1 MGAIASVF
9 GKIMAVIVLV
19 AVVVSLA
26 LSAIP
31 TVDVSVLDVLRTL
44 LTGAV

>member
-1 MGAIASVF
+1 MGAIASAF
-9 GKIMAVIVLV
+9 GKVVAVVVLV

-31 TVDVSVLDVLRTL
+31 FVEVSMIDVLRTL
-44 LTGAV
+44 LGI